1 MYLMF
6 GGACLKLKLM
16 SLMTKVNMRV
26 EDILLHAKNPINM
39 LYFTL
44 KEAKIDM
51 VRIFDS
57 IYYEYELCK
66 ATLQIGYMKGFDLY
80 IMQISLNLTK
90 ANG

>member
-1 MYLMF
+1 MQ
-6 GGACLKLKLM
+6 
-16 SLMTKVNMRV
+16 
-26 EDILLHAKNPINM
+26 KNPINM

-44 KEAKIDM
+44 KKAKSDM
-51 VRIFDS
+51 VRIFDR
-57 IYYEYELCK
+57 IYYKYELCK